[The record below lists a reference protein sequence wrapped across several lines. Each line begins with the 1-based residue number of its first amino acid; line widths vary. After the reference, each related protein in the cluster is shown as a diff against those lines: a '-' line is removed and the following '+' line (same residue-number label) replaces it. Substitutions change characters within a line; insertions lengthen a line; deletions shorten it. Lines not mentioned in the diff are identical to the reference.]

1 MGGGITS
8 SSGAKYKEILQ
19 NQHLQGIGAID
30 FNYFKFYKIKFIAGH
45 EMNPK
50 MTTDTTR
57 GLIVNESL

>member
-19 NQHLQGIGAID
+19 KRHLQESELLTLIIL
-30 FNYFKFYKIKFIAGH
+30 NFYKIKFIAGH

-50 MTTDTTR
+50 MTTDTTI
-57 GLIVNESL
+57 GLIS